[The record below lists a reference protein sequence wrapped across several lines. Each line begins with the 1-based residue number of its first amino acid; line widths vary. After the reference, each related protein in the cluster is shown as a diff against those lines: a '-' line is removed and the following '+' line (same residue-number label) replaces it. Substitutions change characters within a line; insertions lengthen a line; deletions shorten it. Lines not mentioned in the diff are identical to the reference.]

1 MTCFL
6 DRGIQIWY
14 FNSRTHSCLFVHLL
28 VCFLLRVNA
37 NIFGFYSNSIPWQ
50 FRASFIQC
58 CFEYNTTPPRT
69 AQLMQLPHELST
81 VLCYRHIK
89 QVQARTFTYSLEM
102 LSHSKCFL
110 CNANYV
116 RDMINYFQRNAFLRL
131 FHVSQNNEMWNPRN
145 ATLERITETH
155 VHEKWFTL
163 ILHVEIR
170 THALQSLS
178 TTATKCVFV
187 HENEGFSPRM
197 LSVKLLHIN
206 KHRDCIHTNCHQ
218 RIKESK
224 RMLGI
229 VDNISKMAT
238 STTAEQRR

>member
-1 MTCFL
+1 MLPRPRNSNLILQQPHTFL
-6 DRGIQIWY
+6 PV
-14 FNSRTHSCLFVHLL
+14 CLFACLFSPP
-28 VCFLLRVNA
+28 CQRKYFRFLLELDSLTISS
-37 NIFGFYSNSIPWQ
+37 IFHSMLFW
-50 FRASFIQC
+50 IQ
-58 CFEYNTTPPRT
+58 YDT

-81 VLCYRHIK
+81 VLCYWHIK

-131 FHVSQNNEMWNPRN
+131 FHVFQNNEMWNPRN

-197 LSVKLLHIN
+197 LSVKLSRIN

-229 VDNISKMAT
+229 VDNIFKMAT